1 MSELPNG
8 NILTQRPLQNDDLRT
23 SDRRYELTKGKDD
36 EKIAIIEEEL
46 KRLRYLAGLEHP
58 VKKRRQVN
66 DKMIHVSE
74 DDDDDEREP
83 VVEESAV
90 ARQARINRRRAKMR
104 M

>member
-1 MSELPNG
+1 M
-8 NILTQRPLQNDDLRT
+8 
-23 SDRRYELTKGKDD
+23 
-36 EKIAIIEEEL
+36 
-46 KRLRYLAGLEHP
+46 
-58 VKKRRQVN
+58 N
-66 DKMIHVSE
+66 DKMIHVHVSE